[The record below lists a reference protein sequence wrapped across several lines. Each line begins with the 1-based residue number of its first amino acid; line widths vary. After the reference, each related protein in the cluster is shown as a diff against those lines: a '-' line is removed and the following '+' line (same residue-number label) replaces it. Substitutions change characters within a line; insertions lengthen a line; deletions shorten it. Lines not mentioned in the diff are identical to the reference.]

1 MAVIPM
7 KEDVGQELYTR
18 DHGIVKVDKLSWMD
32 GGYHIVLTPN
42 GVYMHSNGLPVKD
55 EKELRAAF
63 GSNKEDLEK
72 AIDWFRNRHEQE
84 VNPPRPI
91 GFHGDGYPMFADGTV
106 PERDDLFAF
115 FKPGPILAAAIVA
128 LHEYHQRGGAPPK
141 EFRKD
146 TISDTRSS
154 PPPPVETPPVAA
166 KPPKKAP
173 GKKASGKGSKPA
185 ARAATG

>member
-18 DHGIVKVDKLSWMD
+18 DHGTVRVDKLSWMD

-42 GVYMHSNGLPVKD
+42 GVYMHASGLPVKD

-106 PERDDLFAF
+106 PELDDLYAF
-115 FKPGPILAAAIVA
+115 FKPGAILAAAIVA
-128 LHEYHQRGGAPPK
+128 LHEYKQRGPGGGPK
-141 EFRKD
+141 EYRKG
-146 TISDTRSS
+146 TS
-154 PPPPVETPPVAA
+154 PAPVETPP
-166 KPPKKAP
+166 AP
-173 GKKASGKGSKPA
+173 AKKASGKKPGKGNKPA

>member
-1 MAVIPM
+1 MAAMPM

-42 GVYMHSNGLPVKD
+42 GVYMHSNGLNVKD

-63 GSNKEDLEK
+63 GPNQEDLEK
-72 AIDWFRNRHEQE
+72 AINWFRNRHEQV

-91 GFHGDGYPMFADGTV
+91 GFHSDGYPMFGDGTV
-106 PERDDLFAF
+106 PELDDLYAF

-128 LHEYHQRGGAPPK
+128 LHEYKKRGGAPPK
-141 EFRKD
+141 EFRKAA
-146 TISDTRSS
+146 
-154 PPPPVETPPVAA
+154 PPEVPPEVPPVAA
-166 KPPKKAP
+166 KAPAKKAP
-173 GKKASGKGSKPA
+173 GKKKASGKGNKPA